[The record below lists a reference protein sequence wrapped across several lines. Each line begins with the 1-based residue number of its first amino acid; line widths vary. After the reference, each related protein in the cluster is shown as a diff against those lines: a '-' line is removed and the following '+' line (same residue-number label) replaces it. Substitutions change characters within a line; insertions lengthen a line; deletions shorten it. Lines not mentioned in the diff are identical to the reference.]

1 MLRDS
6 YRLEQTCCME
16 CRYNLKPETNM
27 LDKLEYERS
36 IEEEI
41 LETFFEML
49 NDYKY
54 IYKRRNERKIRFEV
68 NVLKL
73 K

>member
-6 YRLEQTCCME
+6 YRLEQICCME
-16 CRYNLKPETNM
+16 YRYNLKPETNM

-54 IYKRRNERKIRFEV
+54 IEKKKQKKNTI
-68 NVLKL
+68 
-73 K
+73 